1 MKSVSFVKLPIEV
14 PSSTVGKNKDEWRKS
29 ELNRV
34 KGRSKVMINRRKRKE
49 YGPTFV
55 LDTYNR
61 FDVLNSDDD
70 KQESENSSDG
80 LLCGELAT
88 NKIMEVG
95 NSLTNKVISANKF
108 SLLTKI
114 NYSYAIG

>member
-1 MKSVSFVKLPIEV
+1 MKSESFVKLPIEV
-14 PSSTVGKNKDEWRKS
+14 PSSTVGKNKDEWRKP

-34 KGRSKVMINRRKRKE
+34 KGRSKVTINRRKRKE

-61 FDVLNSDDD
+61 FDILNSDDD
-70 KQESENSSDG
+70 KQESENSSDR

-88 NKIMEVG
+88 
-95 NSLTNKVISANKF
+95 
-108 SLLTKI
+108 
-114 NYSYAIG
+114 